1 MASAP
6 LAFPTV
12 QSPAADF
19 THLADFAYDA
29 PGGRPAAADLPGRA
43 PSLAIYVDRPHL
55 RQQLREDA
63 LVAGFRVTLC
73 EGLAALAAG
82 VGRGM
87 AEVVLVDCPGPDAVG
102 LAALSRL
109 DLRCA
114 QSGAQLIVATT
125 SAGLEDVFGCVDQSQ
140 PQILVDAGETE
151 LALALGR
158 AMALAP
164 GRAVRE
170 MADEDRMQLLRL
182 TEQVGRL
189 AARLGGGAA
198 GQVGQVGQAGRVEA
212 PAVTFRGASADD
224 AIHLRTPPAAELP
237 DARMIRRIL
246 RQRQQRARFF
256 DAELFADPA
265 WDMLLDL
272 TAARAEHKRVS
283 VTSLCI
289 ASGVPPT
296 TALRWISQLTRAG
309 LFERVEDTLDRRR
322 AFIGLSEKAA
332 DGMGRYFEAI
342 GTGAC
347 GLTSASGANA
357 LPV

>member
-6 LAFPTV
+6 LAFPASV
-12 QSPAADF
+12 QSP
-19 THLADFAYDA
+19 LADFAYGA
-29 PGGRPAAADLPGRA
+29 PARPANDLPGRA
-43 PSLAIYVDRPHL
+43 PSLALYVDRAHL
-55 RQQLREDA
+55 REQLQEDA
-63 LVAGFRVTLC
+63 LVAGFR
-73 EGLAALAAG
+73 LAACQSLADLAAG
-82 VGRGM
+82 AARGL
-87 AEVVLVDCPGPDAVG
+87 AEVVLVDCPRPDAAS

-109 DLRCA
+109 DLRAA
-114 QSGAQLIVATT
+114 QAGAQLIVATT
-125 SAGLEDVFGCVDQSQ
+125 AAGLEDVFGCLDQSA
-140 PQILVDAGETE
+140 PQILVDAGEAD

-158 AMALAP
+158 ALALAP
-164 GRAVRE
+164 GRSVRE

-189 AARLGGGAA
+189 AARLEGG
-198 GQVGQVGQAGRVEA
+198 VGGRVES
-212 PAVTFRGASADD
+212 PALGFRAACAEEG
-224 AIHLRTPPAAELP
+224 IHLRPASTADLP
-237 DARMIRRIL
+237 DPRMIRRIL

-272 TAARAEHKRVS
+272 AAARAEHKRVS

-296 TALRWISQLTRAG
+296 TALRWISQMTRAG

-322 AFIGLSEKAA
+322 AFIALTEKAA
-332 DGMGRYFEAI
+332 DGMGRYFAAI
-342 GTGAC
+342 GAT
-347 GLTSASGANA
+347 GLTPTSGANT